1 MKDDNIINLRK
12 GKEVEADPE
21 FKINHFESEAAE
33 NFAPA
38 PVSEADFTNLKPNEK
53 VKVKFDKFVNLI
65 AGRDF
70 EDSWERYAGEDV
82 IINAD
87 LLAELASVPEEKN
100 DKKIPL
106 FFIFGI
112 ALGVAIAWF
121 LLKG

>member
-12 GKEVEADPE
+12 GKEAPAEPE
-21 FKINHFESEAAE
+21 FQINHFESEVPAG
-33 NFAPA
+33 FSPA

-70 EDSWERYAGEDV
+70 EDGYERYAGEDV

-87 LLAELASVPEEKN
+87 LLAELASVPEEKS
-100 DKKIPL
+100 DKKLPL

-112 ALGVAIAWF
+112 ALGLAIAWI
-121 LLKG
+121 LLKA

>member
-12 GKEVEADPE
+12 GKEVESDPE
-21 FKINHFESEAAE
+21 FQINHFEGEGGE

-38 PVSEADFTNLKPNEK
+38 PVSELPNEK

-70 EDSWERYAGEDV
+70 EENWDRYAGEDV

-87 LLAELASVPEEKN
+87 LLAELASVPEEKS